1 MWVDENFEIDEV
13 NADKFFSEVKL
24 PLMIL
29 EIGKYVILAIG
40 VAFILALVFYVNKK
54 KNSEYELVVDSRLTI
69 NATDKEITEN
79 SNLIEKS

>member
-24 PLMIL
+24 PLMVL

>member
-1 MWVDENFEIDEV
+1 MWVDENFEIDEI

-24 PLMIL
+24 PLMVL

>member
-1 MWVDENFEIDEV
+1 MWVDENFEIDKI

-24 PLMIL
+24 PLMVL

-40 VAFILALVFYVNKK
+40 VALILALVFYVNKK